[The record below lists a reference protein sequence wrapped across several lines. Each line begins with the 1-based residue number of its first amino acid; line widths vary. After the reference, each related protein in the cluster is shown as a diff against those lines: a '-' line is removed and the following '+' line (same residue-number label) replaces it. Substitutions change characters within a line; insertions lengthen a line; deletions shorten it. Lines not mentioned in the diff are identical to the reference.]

1 MKFVPDSNTDRGSRH
16 TAHPAFHSFFLP
28 NQWVPLEHRA
38 GINCGNLDII
48 VGPVFWDKAP
58 WLIAASKAEQTEMS
72 VPTKASLAYALHL
85 CLYTFP
91 ASAECLKEPHSQTQ
105 KIINWDLPHFPISW
119 SLPIFLTVSSGL
131 IFSVSREGP
140 LSFVLLFK
148 TFKFSCF
155 FSWSKPYFLQASK
168 SNSSVISFT
177 SGEQSTYSQ

>member
-1 MKFVPDSNTDRGSRH
+1 MQTKAPVSKACLGSQHKVP
-16 TAHPAFHSFFLP
+16 FLLP
-28 NQWVPLEHRA
+28 NQWVPMEQKA
-38 GINCGNLDII
+38 EINSGNPGTI

-131 IFSVSREGP
+131 IFSVSGGGL

-148 TFKFSCF
+148 TFKFPSSF
-155 FSWSKPYFLQASK
+155 FVLFLNHVFSVSK
-168 SNSSVISFT
+168 SNSVDNFYLWRTTHI
-177 SGEQSTYSQ
+177 Q